1 MPILAVPYLMPYV
14 QLAGIA
20 IGGLGLME
28 VSKRVQVHMEENPEE
43 SLRIL
48 KLIMPREGIASMFE
62 ELFNE
67 RGDDDE
73 LDEKEAVKGREEE
86 VDFDEEEIIDID
98 KPKSKK
104 SKKEIVLEEVRR
116 YRRGKGNYASP
127 DAEGPAISGRGNV
140 RRGLEDAGK
149 IPKDIHSTYDK
160 SKKYQGYK
168 RFIRGRTHRKAD
180 GGIMDVL

>member
-48 KLIMPREGIASMFE
+48 KMIMPREGIAAMFE
-62 ELFNE
+62 QLFNKE
-67 RGDDDE
+67 AGDDE
-73 LDEKEAVKGREEE
+73 G
-86 VDFDEEEIIDID
+86 EEIIDLEDETQLSGKEKGERMKEEAQKTKGSYQDKEGKATGSYASKRGRMIRRAEELGLADPKLKD
-98 KPKSKK
+98 KP
-104 SKKEIVLEEVRR
+104 
-116 YRRGKGNYASP
+116 
-127 DAEGPAISGRGNV
+127 
-140 RRGLEDAGK
+140 
-149 IPKDIHSTYDK
+149 YDK

-168 RFIRGRTHRKAD
+168 RFIRGRTGRKAD

>member
-48 KLIMPREGIASMFE
+48 KMIMPREGIASMFE

-86 VDFDEEEIIDID
+86 VDFDEEVQIKI
-98 KPKSKK
+98 KPTRKK
-104 SKKEIVLEEVRR
+104 SKKEIVLEALRKK
-116 YRRGKGNYASP
+116 KGSYASP
-127 DAEGPAISGRGNV
+127 EAEGSWASPRGRII
-140 RRGLEDAGK
+140 RALKEEGK
-149 IPKDIHSTYDK
+149 ITDKPDPNYDPD
-160 SKKYQGYK
+160 KKYKGYK
-168 RFIRGRTHRKAD
+168 KYFRKAD

>member
-1 MPILAVPYLMPYV
+1 MPILAVPYLVPFAE
-14 QLAGIA
+14 LAGIA
-20 IGGLGLME
+20 IVGLGLME
-28 VSKRVQVHMEENPEE
+28 ISKRVQVHMEENPEE
-43 SLRIL
+43 SFKIL
-48 KLIMPREGIASMFE
+48 KMIMPQEGIAAMFE
-62 ELFNE
+62 ELFNKE
-67 RGDDDE
+67 AGDD
-73 LDEKEAVKGREEE
+73 E
-86 VDFDEEEIIDID
+86 VTEEIEVEE

-116 YRRGKGNYASP
+116 YRRGEGNYSDP
-127 DAEGPAISGRGNV
+127 EAEGPAISGRGNV

-168 RFIRGRTHRKAD
+168 RFIRGRTGRKAD